1 MATDLGR
8 IYPLFHSGF
17 YCTRGSAAPRNLQ
30 RSHPLVAAE
39 KRLESLAKLGFG
51 RQRNVAGG
59 RHIRSLISRLT

>member
-1 MATDLGR
+1 MATGLGR

-39 KRLESLAKLGFG
+39 KRLEELSEA
-51 RQRNVAGG
+51 R
-59 RHIRSLISRLT
+59 IREAEEWGWRSANSQLI